1 MKVITLMEDTACAPD
16 FACEHGLS
24 FYIEAN
30 GQKLLFDMG
39 QTDLFLR
46 NAQTLGVQLDEVDT
60 AFVSHGHYDHGG
72 GLAAFLGVNRR
83 APVYL
88 HKQAFEP
95 HFSQKPDGIKPIGL
109 DTALAD
115 SGRLILTD
123 GVTEIDDTLT
133 LFSDVTGQDCC
144 PGGNRTLFERENG
157 QYVPDRFAHEQSLIV
172 REGDKVALFTGCAH
186 RGVVN
191 ICARAKEIIGRDPD
205 FIIGGM
211 HLFSP
216 STGKSE
222 PDENIRAVA
231 ARLAQTGS
239 RYYTCHCTGQHAF
252 AVLHETLGER
262 ISFLAAGSVTELQSI
277 QK

>member
-1 MKVITLMEDTACAPD
+1 MKIVTLMEDTACAPD

-30 GQKLLFDMG
+30 GKKLLFDMG

-46 NAQTLGVQLDEVDT
+46 NAQALGVPLDEVDT
-60 AFVSHGHYDHGG
+60 AFVSHGYYDHGG
-72 GLAAFLGVNRR
+72 GLAAFLEVNRR

-88 HKQAFEP
+88 HKRAFEP
-95 HFSQKPDGIKPIGL
+95 HFSQKPDGIRPIGL

-144 PGGNRTLFERENG
+144 PGGNRTLFEWENG
-157 QYVPDRFAHEQSLIV
+157 AYVPDRFQHEQSLIV

-205 FIIGGM
+205 FVIGGM

-222 PDENIRAVA
+222 PDKNIRAVA
-231 ARLAQTGS
+231 SRLAQTGS
-239 RYYTCHCTGQHAF
+239 HYYTCHCTGQHAF

-262 ISFLAAGSVTELQSI
+262 IAFLAAGSVTEL
-277 QK
+277 

>member
-1 MKVITLMEDTACAPD
+1 MRIVTLMEDTACAPA

-30 GQKLLFDMG
+30 GKKLLFDMG
-39 QTDLFLR
+39 QTDLFVR
-46 NAQTLGVQLDEVDT
+46 NAQTLGVPLEEVDT

-72 GLAAFLGVNRR
+72 GLAAFLEMNRR

-88 HKQAFEP
+88 HRQAFEP
-95 HFSQKPDGIKPIGL
+95 HFSQKPDGIRPIGL
-109 DTALAD
+109 EPALAH
-115 SGRLILTD
+115 SERLVLTD
-123 GVTEIDDTLT
+123 GVTQISDTLT

-144 PGGNRTLFERENG
+144 PGGNRTLFEWENG
-157 QYVPDRFAHEQSLIV
+157 AYVPDRFQHEQSLIV

-191 ICARAKEIIGRDPD
+191 ICARAREIIGRDPD
-205 FIIGGM
+205 FVIGGM

-239 RYYTCHCTGQHAF
+239 HYYTCHCTGQHAF
-252 AVLHETLGER
+252 AVLRETLGER

>member
-1 MKVITLMEDTACAPD
+1 MKIVTLMEDTTCAPE
-16 FACEHGLS
+16 FVCEHGLS

-30 GQKLLFDMG
+30 SKKLLFDMG
-39 QTDLFLR
+39 QTDLFLQ
-46 NAQTLGVQLDEVDT
+46 NAKRLSVRLDEVDT

-72 GLAAFLGVNRR
+72 GLAAFLEVNRR

-88 HKQAFEP
+88 HRQAFEP

-115 SGRLILTD
+115 SDRLVQTD

-133 LFSDVTGQDCC
+133 LFSDVSGQDCC
-144 PGGNRTLFERENG
+144 PGGNRTLFEQENG
-157 QYVPDRFAHEQSLIV
+157 QYVPDRFQHEQSLIV

-205 FIIGGM
+205 FVIGGM

-222 PDENIRAVA
+222 PDESIRAVA
-231 ARLAQTGS
+231 SRLAQTSS

-252 AVLHETLGER
+252 EVLRETLGER
-262 ISFLAAGSVTELQSI
+262 IVFLAAGSVIEI
-277 QK
+277 G

>member
-1 MKVITLMEDTACAPD
+1 MKIVTLMEDTACAPE
-16 FACEHGLS
+16 FVCEHGLS
-24 FYIEAN
+24 FYIETDDK
-30 GQKLLFDMG
+30 KLLFDMG

-46 NAQTLGVQLDEVDT
+46 NAQALGVKLDEVDT

-95 HFSQKPDGIKPIGL
+95 HFSQKPDGIRPIGL
-109 DTALAD
+109 DPALAD

-123 GVTEIDDTLT
+123 GVTQVSENLT

-144 PGGNRTLFERENG
+144 PGGNRTLFEWENG
-157 QYVPDRFAHEQSLIV
+157 QYIPDRFAHEQSLIV
-172 REGDKVALFTGCAH
+172 REGDRVALFTGCAH

-205 FIIGGM
+205 FVIGGM

-239 RYYTCHCTGQHAF
+239 HYYTCHCTGQHAF
-252 AVLHETLGER
+252 AVLHEMLGER

>member
-1 MKVITLMEDTACAPD
+1 MKVITLMEDTACAPG

-24 FYIEAN
+24 FYIET
-30 GQKLLFDMG
+30 GDKKLLFDMG
-39 QTDLFLR
+39 QTDLFLQ
-46 NAQTLGVQLDEVDT
+46 NAQTLGVPLDEVDT

-72 GLAAFLGVNRR
+72 GLAAFLEVNRR
-83 APVYL
+83 ASVYL
-88 HKQAFEP
+88 HKRAFEP

-109 DTALAD
+109 DAALAE

-123 GVTEIDDTLT
+123 GVTQIDQNLT
-133 LFSDVTGQDCC
+133 LFSDITGQDCK
-144 PGGNRTLFERENG
+144 PLGNRTLFEQENG

-172 REGDKVALFTGCAH
+172 REGDKIALFTGCAH

-205 FIIGGM
+205 FVIGGM

-222 PDENIRAVA
+222 PDESIRAVA
-231 ARLAQTGS
+231 SRLAQTSS

-252 AVLHETLGER
+252 EVLRETLGER
-262 ISFLAAGSVTELQSI
+262 IVFLAAGSVIEI
-277 QK
+277 G

>member
-1 MKVITLMEDTACAPD
+1 MKIVTLMEDTTCAPE
-16 FACEHGLS
+16 FVCEHGLS

-30 GQKLLFDMG
+30 SKKLLFDMG
-39 QTDLFLR
+39 QTDLFLQ
-46 NAQTLGVQLDEVDT
+46 NAKRLSVRLDEVDT

-72 GLAAFLGVNRR
+72 GLAAFLEVNRR

-88 HKQAFEP
+88 HRQAFEP

-115 SGRLILTD
+115 SDRLVQTD

-133 LFSDVTGQDCC
+133 LFSDVSGQDCC
-144 PGGNRTLFERENG
+144 PGGNRTLFEQENG
-157 QYVPDRFAHEQSLIV
+157 QYVPDRFTHEQSLIV

-205 FIIGGM
+205 FVIGGM

-222 PDENIRAVA
+222 PDESIRAVA
-231 ARLAQTGS
+231 SRLAQTES

-252 AVLHETLGER
+252 EVLRETLGER
-262 ISFLAAGSVTELQSI
+262 ISFLAAGSVIEI
-277 QK
+277 G

>member
-1 MKVITLMEDTACAPD
+1 MKLVTLMEDTACAPD

-46 NAQTLGVQLDEVDT
+46 NAQALGVPLDEVDT

-95 HFSQKPDGIKPIGL
+95 HFSQKPDGIRPIGL
-109 DTALAD
+109 DPALAE

-144 PGGNRTLFERENG
+144 PGGNRTLFEWENG
-157 QYVPDRFAHEQSLIV
+157 AYVPDRFQHEQSLIV

-191 ICARAKEIIGRDPD
+191 ICARAREIIGRDPD
-205 FIIGGM
+205 FVIGGM

-239 RYYTCHCTGQHAF
+239 HYYTCHCTGQHAF
-252 AVLHETLGER
+252 AVLRETLGER

>member
-1 MKVITLMEDTACAPD
+1 MKLVTLMEDTACAPD

-46 NAQTLGVQLDEVDT
+46 NAQALGVPLDEVDT

-72 GLAAFLGVNRR
+72 GLAAFLEVNNS

-95 HFSQKPDGIKPIGL
+95 HFSQKPDGIRPIGL

-115 SGRLILTD
+115 SDRLILTD

-191 ICARAKEIIGRDPD
+191 ICARAKEIIGRAPD
-205 FIIGGM
+205 FVIGGM

-222 PDENIRAVA
+222 PDERIRAVA
-231 ARLAQTGS
+231 SRLVQTGS
-239 RYYTCHCTGQHAF
+239 RYFTCHCTGQHAF

-262 ISFLAAGSVTELQSI
+262 IAFLAAGSVTELQSI

>member
-1 MKVITLMEDTACAPD
+1 MRIVTLMEDTACAPG
-16 FACEHGLS
+16 FVCEHGLS

-30 GQKLLFDMG
+30 GKKLLFDMG
-39 QTDLFLR
+39 QTALFLR
-46 NAQTLGVQLDEVDT
+46 NAQTLGVPLEEVDT

-72 GLAAFLGVNRR
+72 GLAAFLEVNRR

-88 HKQAFEP
+88 HRQAFEP

-109 DTALAD
+109 EPALAH
-115 SGRLILTD
+115 SERLVLTD
-123 GVTEIDDTLT
+123 GLTQVDENLT

-144 PGGNRTLFERENG
+144 PQGNRTLFEQENG
-157 QYVPDRFAHEQSLIV
+157 QYVPDRFSHEQSLIL
-172 REGDKVALFTGCAH
+172 REGDKIALFTGCAH

-205 FIIGGM
+205 FVIGGM

-239 RYYTCHCTGQHAF
+239 RYYICHCTGQHAF
-252 AVLHETLGER
+252 AVLRETLGER
-262 ISFLAAGSVTELQSI
+262 ISFLAAGSVIELS
-277 QK
+277 

>member
-1 MKVITLMEDTACAPD
+1 MKLVTLMEDTACAPY

-46 NAQTLGVQLDEVDT
+46 NAQALGVPLDEVDT

-72 GLAAFLGVNRR
+72 GLAAFLEVNRR

-95 HFSQKPDGIKPIGL
+95 HFSQKPDGIRPIGL
-109 DTALAD
+109 DPALAE

-133 LFSDVTGQDCC
+133 LFSDVKGQDCC
-144 PGGNRTLFERENG
+144 PGGNRTLFEWENG
-157 QYVPDRFAHEQSLIV
+157 AYVPDRFQHEQSLIV

-205 FIIGGM
+205 FVIGGM

-231 ARLAQTGS
+231 SRLTKTSS

-252 AVLHETLGER
+252 AVLRETLGER
-262 ISFLAAGSVTELQSI
+262 IAFFAAGSVIELQ
-277 QK
+277 

>member
-1 MKVITLMEDTACAPD
+1 MRIVTLMEDTACAPA
-16 FACEHGLS
+16 FVCEHGLS

-30 GQKLLFDMG
+30 GKKLLFDMG

-46 NAQTLGVQLDEVDT
+46 NAKRLGVRLDEVDT

-72 GLAAFLGVNRR
+72 GLTAFLEVNRR

-95 HFSQKPDGIKPIGL
+95 HFSRKPDGIKPIGL
-109 DTALAD
+109 DAALAE
-115 SGRLILTD
+115 SGRLVLTD

-133 LFSDVTGQDCC
+133 LFADVTGQDCY
-144 PGGNRTLFERENG
+144 PSGNRTLFEQENG
-157 QYVPDRFAHEQSLIV
+157 AYVPDRFAHEQSLIV
-172 REGDKVALFTGCAH
+172 REGDNIALFTGCAH

-191 ICARAKEIIGRDPD
+191 ICARAREIIGRDAD
-205 FIIGGM
+205 FVIGGM

-231 ARLAQTGS
+231 ARLAETGS

-252 AVLHETLGER
+252 EVLRETLGGR
-262 ISFLAAGSVTELQSI
+262 ISFLAAGSVTEL
-277 QK
+277 

>member
-1 MKVITLMEDTACAPD
+1 MKIITLMEDTACAPD

-30 GQKLLFDMG
+30 GKKLLFDMG
-39 QTDLFLR
+39 QTGLFLQ
-46 NAQTLGVQLDEVDT
+46 NAAACGVQLDEVDT
-60 AFVSHGHYDHGG
+60 AFISHGHYDHGG
-72 GLAAFLGVNRR
+72 GLAAFLGVNDH

-88 HKQAFEP
+88 HEKAFEP
-95 HFSQKPDGIKPIGL
+95 HFSRKPEGIRFIGL
-109 DTALAD
+109 DPALEQ
-115 SGRLILTD
+115 SSRLVRTS
-123 GVTEIDDTLT
+123 GVTKIDENMT

-144 PGGNRTLFERENG
+144 PQGNRTLLERAG
-157 QYVPDRFAHEQSLIV
+157 TDYVPDRFQHEQSLLL
-172 REGDKVALFTGCAH
+172 REGDKTALFTGCAH

-205 FIIGGM
+205 FVIGGM

-216 STGKSE
+216 SSGKSE

-239 RYYTCHCTGQHAF
+239 HYYTCHCTGQYAF
-252 AVLHETLGER
+252 RLLRETLGAR
-262 ISFLAAGSVTELQSI
+262 IDFLAAGSVAEL
-277 QK
+277 

>member
-1 MKVITLMEDTACAPD
+1 MKLVTLMEDTACAPD

-46 NAQTLGVQLDEVDT
+46 NAQALGVPLDEVDT

-95 HFSQKPDGIKPIGL
+95 HFSQKPDGIRPIGL

-123 GVTEIDDTLT
+123 SVTEIDDTLT

-205 FIIGGM
+205 FVIGGM

-231 ARLAQTGS
+231 SRLAQTGS
-239 RYYTCHCTGQHAF
+239 CYYTCHCTGQHAF
-252 AVLHETLGER
+252 AVLQETLGER
-262 ISFLAAGSVTELQSI
+262 IAFLAAGSVTELQAI

>member
-1 MKVITLMEDTACAPD
+1 MKLVTLMEDTACAPD

-46 NAQTLGVQLDEVDT
+46 NAQALGVKLDEVDT

-72 GLAAFLGVNRR
+72 GLAAFLEVNNS

-95 HFSQKPDGIKPIGL
+95 HFSQKPDGIRSIGL
-109 DTALAD
+109 DPALAE

-123 GVTEIDDTLT
+123 GVTEIDDTLM

-157 QYVPDRFAHEQSLIV
+157 AYVPDRFAHEQSLIV

-205 FIIGGM
+205 FVIGGM

-239 RYYTCHCTGQHAF
+239 HYYTCHCTGQHAF

-262 ISFLAAGSVTELQSI
+262 ISFPAAGSVTELQSI

>member
-1 MKVITLMEDTACAPD
+1 MKLVTLMEDTACAPD

-24 FYIEAN
+24 FYIETDDK
-30 GQKLLFDMG
+30 KLLFDMG

-46 NAQTLGVQLDEVDT
+46 NAQALGVKLDEVDT

-72 GLAAFLGVNRR
+72 GLAAFLEVNRR

-95 HFSQKPDGIKPIGL
+95 HFSQKSDGIRPIGL
-109 DTALAD
+109 DPALAE

-123 GVTEIDDTLT
+123 GVTQVSENLT

-144 PGGNRTLFERENG
+144 PGGNRTLFEWENG
-157 QYVPDRFAHEQSLIV
+157 AYVPDRFQHEQSLIV
-172 REGDKVALFTGCAH
+172 RGGDKVALFTGCAH

-205 FIIGGM
+205 FVIGGM

-262 ISFLAAGSVTELQSI
+262 IAFLAAGSVTELQSI